1 MLEMRNI
8 TKHFPGVIALDD
20 VSMSLSPGEIHAIVG
35 ENGAGKSTLMKVLN
49 GVYTPTKGSIYMD
62 GREVKPQ
69 GTRDAQKIGI
79 NIIFQEFSLIPYLN
93 AVENIFLGRE
103 LRTRIG
109 TLDKKKMVRIARETL
124 QKIDVEIPLNIPVT
138 HLSVAEQQFVEI
150 AKALA
155 FNCKFLVLDEPT
167 ATLTPREVDKLFL
180 VMQTLKEEGVGC
192 FYISHH
198 MEEIYEISDTIS
210 CLRDGNHVG
219 TYPTEAISEEE
230 LIAKMVGRPLD
241 HSYPPKRTTDFS
253 KNPVVL
259 DVEKMVTIEGKEIS
273 FKFHQGEIVGIA
285 GLVGSGRTEVCK
297 AIIGAYP
304 VKEKKIT
311 LNGAPIDFKHPA
323 EALKKSVGYLSEDRK
338 KHGLFLPFSI
348 LDNIVISSLGG
359 MLNGAR
365 FVSRSKSRRKSQE
378 YVDQLGIKTPSVNA
392 IVSGLSGGNQ
402 QKVIIA
408 RWLLT
413 ESKLLFFDEPT
424 RGIDV
429 GAKLEIYNM
438 LQDLAEVGVSTVVI
452 SSDLPE
458 IVGLSDR
465 VFVMR
470 EGKIAADLVGKDI
483 NPETIMLHAT
493 GGDASG
499 NESIQYN

>member
-8 TKHFPGVIALDD
+8 TKHFPGVIALND
-20 VSMSLSPGEIHAIVG
+20 VTMALNSGEIHAIVG

-49 GVYTPTKGSIYMD
+49 GVYTPTSGAIFMD
-62 GREVKPQ
+62 GQEARPQ

-93 AVENIFLGRE
+93 AVENIFLARE
-103 LRTRIG
+103 LTTVIG
-109 TLDKKKMVRIARETL
+109 TLDKRKMIRIARETL
-124 QKIDVEIPLNIPVT
+124 GKIDVDIPLDVPVA

-180 VMQTLKEEGVGC
+180 VMRTLKEEGVGC
-192 FYISHH
+192 YYISHH

-210 CLRDGNHVG
+210 CLRDGNYVG
-219 TYPTEAISEEE
+219 TYATKDIAEDE

-241 HSYPPKRTTDFS
+241 HSYPPKRDKDFS

-259 DVEKMVTIEGKEIS
+259 DVEKMVSIDDKEIS
-273 FKFHQGEIVGIA
+273 FKFHKGEIVGVA
-285 GLVGSGRTEVCK
+285 GLVGSGRTEMCK
-297 AIIGAYP
+297 AIIGAHP

-311 LNGAPIDFKHPA
+311 LNGETIDFKHPA

-338 KHGLFLPFSI
+338 KYGLFLPFSI
-348 LDNIVISSLGG
+348 EDNIVISSLSG
-359 MLNGAR
+359 MTNGIR
-365 FVSRSKSRRKSQE
+365 FVSRAKSRKKSLE
-378 YVDQLGIKTPSVNA
+378 YVEQLGIKTPSVSA

-413 ESKLLFFDEPT
+413 KSKLLFFDEPT

-438 LQDLAEVGVSTVVI
+438 LQDLAEEGVSTVVI

-470 EGKIAADLVGKDI
+470 EGEIAADLVGKEI

-493 GGDASG
+493 GGEASG
-499 NESIQYN
+499 N

>member
-8 TKHFPGVIALDD
+8 TKHFPGVIALND
-20 VSMSLSPGEIHAIVG
+20 VSLSLAPGEVHALVG
-35 ENGAGKSTLMKVLN
+35 ENGAGKSTLMKILN
-49 GVYTPTKGSIYMD
+49 GVYTPTSGSIFMD
-62 GREVKPQ
+62 GIEVRPQ

-103 LRTRIG
+103 LKTAIG
-109 TLDKKKMVRIARETL
+109 TLDKRKMHGIAKETL
-124 QKIDVEIPLNIPVT
+124 GKIDVDIPLNVPVA

-167 ATLTPREVDKLFL
+167 ATLTPKEVDKLFL
-180 VMQTLKEEGVGC
+180 VMRTLKEKGVGC

-210 CLRDGNHVG
+210 CLRDGNYLG
-219 TYPTEAISEEE
+219 TYPTEEIAEDA
-230 LIAKMVGRPLD
+230 LIAKMVGRSLD
-241 HSYPPKRTTDFS
+241 HSYPPKRTGDFS
-253 KNPVVL
+253 QNPIVL
-259 DVEKMVTIEGKEIS
+259 DVEKMVTIDDTEIS
-273 FKFHQGEIVGIA
+273 FKFHKGEIVGIA
-285 GLVGSGRTEVCK
+285 GLVGSGRTEMCK

-311 LNGAPIDFKHPA
+311 LNGEAINFKHPA
-323 EALKKSVGYLSEDRK
+323 EALEKSVGYLSEDRK

-348 LDNIVISSLGG
+348 QDNIVISSLKT
-359 MLNGAR
+359 MLNSAH
-365 FVSRSKSRRKSQE
+365 FVSRVKSREKSQE
-378 YVDQLGIKTPSVNA
+378 YVEQLDIRTPSVNT

-413 ESKLLFFDEPT
+413 RSSLLFFDEPT

-429 GAKLEIYNM
+429 GAKLEIYHL
-438 LQDLAEVGVSTVVI
+438 LQGLAESGVSIVVI

-470 EGKIAADLVGKDI
+470 EGRIAADLVGEDI

-493 GGDASG
+493 GGDIRG
-499 NESIQYN
+499 N

>member
-8 TKHFPGVIALDD
+8 TKNFPGVIALNN
-20 VSMSLSPGEIHAIVG
+20 VSMSLTSGEIHAIVG

-49 GVYTPTKGSIYMD
+49 GVYTPTSGAIFLD

-69 GTRDAQKIGI
+69 GTRDAQKLGI

-93 AVENIFLGRE
+93 AVENIFLARE
-103 LRTRIG
+103 LKTAIG
-109 TLDKKKMVRIARETL
+109 TLDKRKMVRIARDTL
-124 QKIDVEIPLNIPVT
+124 GIIDVDIPLNVPVAD
-138 HLSVAEQQFVEI
+138 LSVAEQQFVEI

-155 FNCKFLVLDEPT
+155 FNCRFLVLDEPT
-167 ATLTPREVDKLFL
+167 ATLTPKEVNKLFL
-180 VMQTLKEEGVGC
+180 VMRTLKEEGVGC

-198 MEEIYEISDTIS
+198 MDEIFEISDTIS
-210 CLRDGNHVG
+210 CLRDGNYVG
-219 TYPTEAISEEE
+219 TYLTQDISEDA

-241 HSYPPKRTTDFS
+241 HSYPPKRTMDFS
-253 KNPVVL
+253 KNPIVL
-259 DVEKMVTIEGKEIS
+259 DVQKMVTMDDTNIS

-285 GLVGSGRTEVCK
+285 GLVGSGRTEMCK

-304 VKEKKIT
+304 VKEKNIT
-311 LNGAPIDFKHPA
+311 LNGEEINFKHPA

-348 LDNIVISSLGG
+348 QDNIVISSLGR
-359 MLNGAR
+359 MTNSVR
-365 FVSRSKSRRKSQE
+365 FVSRAKSRRRSQE
-378 YVDQLGIKTPSVNA
+378 YVDNLGIKTPSVNA

-413 ESKLLFFDEPT
+413 KSKLLFFDEPT

-429 GAKLEIYNM
+429 GAKLEIYTM
-438 LQDLAEVGVSTVVI
+438 LQELAVAGVSIVVI

-470 EGKIAADLVGKDI
+470 EGEIAADLVGKDI

-493 GGDASG
+493 GGEISG
-499 NESIQYN
+499 N

>member
-8 TKHFPGVIALDD
+8 TKHFPGVIALND
-20 VSMSLSPGEIHAIVG
+20 VTMSLNPGEIHAIVG
-35 ENGAGKSTLMKVLN
+35 ENGAGKSTLMKILN
-49 GVYTPTKGSIYMD
+49 GVYTPTSGNIFLEGKK
-62 GREVKPQ
+62 VKPQ
-69 GTRDAQKIGI
+69 GTRDAQKLGI

-103 LRTRIG
+103 LKSG
-109 TLDKKKMVRIARETL
+109 FGLLKKREMVNIARETL
-124 QKIDVEIPLNIPVT
+124 EKIEVNIPLDIPVA

-150 AKALA
+150 AKALS

-167 ATLTPREVDKLFL
+167 ATLTPREVNKLFA
-180 VMQTLKEEGVGC
+180 VMRTLKDEGVGC

-198 MEEIYEISDTIS
+198 MDEIFEISDTIS
-210 CLRDGNHVG
+210 CLRDGNYVG
-219 TYPTEAISEEE
+219 TFPASDIAEDQ
-230 LIAKMVGRPLD
+230 LIAHMVGRPLD
-241 HSYPPKRTTDFS
+241 HSYPPKRKTDFT

-259 DVEKMVTIEGKEIS
+259 DVERLVTIDDKEIS

-285 GLVGSGRTEVCK
+285 GLVGSGRTELCK

-304 VKEKKIT
+304 AKEKKIT
-311 LNGAPIDFKHPA
+311 LNGEEINFKHPA

-338 KHGLFLPFSI
+338 KHGLFLPFSV
-348 LDNIVISSLGG
+348 LDNIVISSLPE
-359 MLNGAR
+359 LVNNFR
-365 FVSRSKSRRKSQE
+365 FISRAKSRQKSEE
-378 YVDQLGIKTPSVNA
+378 YVEQLNIKTPSVNA
-392 IVSGLSGGNQ
+392 IVNGLSGGNQ

-413 ESKLLFFDEPT
+413 QSKLLFFDEPT

-438 LQDLAEVGVSTVVI
+438 LQKLAESGVSIVVI

-470 EGKIAADLVGKDI
+470 EGMITADLVGKDI
-483 NPETIMLHAT
+483 NPETIMLYAT
-493 GGDASG
+493 GGEASG
-499 NESIQYN
+499 N